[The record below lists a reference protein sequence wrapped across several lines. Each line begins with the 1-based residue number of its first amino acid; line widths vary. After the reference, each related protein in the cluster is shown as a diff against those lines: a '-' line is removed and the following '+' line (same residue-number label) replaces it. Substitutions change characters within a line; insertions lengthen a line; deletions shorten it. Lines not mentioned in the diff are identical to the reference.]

1 MKLDRFQRKNF
12 IIFSLVMIL
21 GLIGYINYSLNKQAL
36 LQTSNELENYEM
48 TMMRQN
54 GMLTDILGEDEMVL
68 SDEAEGA
75 EEPEET
81 EKLEGTEEVEETLL
95 QEGELDNAIIVDS
108 RDNYINELAKE
119 TNSQITQVI
128 TSKEVMQKSSFF
140 IETRLERD
148 KKRSEMISNLN
159 EIINNNNTGQEL
171 KDQAQS
177 MKLNLISSTEKE
189 MMIESMV
196 IAKGF
201 SDVVVYLSDQSIN
214 IVVQSQAL
222 DSTDVAKIVDIVRR
236 ETDIPMD
243 NIIIMNK
250 K

>member
-1 MKLDRFQRKNF
+1 MKLDKFQRKNF
-12 IIFSLVMIL
+12 IIFSLVLML
-21 GLIGYINYSLNKQAL
+21 GLIGYINYSLNNQAL
-36 LQTSNELENYEM
+36 LQTSSELENYEM
-48 TMMRQN
+48 TMMREN

-68 SDEAEGA
+68 SDEAEDM
-75 EEPEET
+75 EEIEE
-81 EKLEGTEEVEETLL
+81 LEESSQKENEIE
-95 QEGELDNAIIVDS
+95 NAVVVDS
-108 RDNYINELAKE
+108 RENYLSELVQE

-159 EIINNNNTGQEL
+159 EIIDNNNTGQEI

-177 MKLNLISSTEKE
+177 MKLNLITSTEKE

-196 IAKGF
+196 LAKGF
-201 SDVVVYLSDQSIN
+201 NDVVVYLSDQSIN
-214 IVVQSQAL
+214 IVVQSEGL
-222 DSTDVAKIVDIVRR
+222 ESTDVAKIVDIVRR
-236 ETDIPMD
+236 ETDIVMD